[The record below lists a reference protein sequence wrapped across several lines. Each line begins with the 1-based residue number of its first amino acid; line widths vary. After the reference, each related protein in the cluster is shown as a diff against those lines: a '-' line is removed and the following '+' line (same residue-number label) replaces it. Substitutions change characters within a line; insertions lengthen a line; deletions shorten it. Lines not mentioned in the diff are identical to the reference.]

1 MRFGFTI
8 LYVSDPAASLDFYER
23 AFGQT
28 RRFLHE
34 SGQYAE
40 LDTVGVTLAFAS
52 HGLAA
57 ENLPGGVRP
66 GPAESPSFEVCFV
79 SEDVP
84 TAYAAA
90 VAAGAEPVT
99 EPSKKPWGQQVAFV
113 RDPDG
118 VLVEIASPVES

>member
-1 MRFGFTI
+1 MRFGYTV
-8 LYVSDPAASLDFYER
+8 LYVRDPAASLAFYER

-40 LDTVGVTLAFAS
+40 LDTVGVTLAFAARE
-52 HGLAA
+52 LAA
-57 ENLPGGVRP
+57 ESLPESVRP
-66 GPAESPSFEVCFV
+66 AAAEEPAFQVCFV

-84 TAYAAA
+84 TAYAGA
-90 VAAGAEPVT
+90 VKAGAEPIR
-99 EPSKKPWGQQVAFV
+99 EPHERPWGQQVAYV

-118 VLVEIASPVES
+118 VLVE